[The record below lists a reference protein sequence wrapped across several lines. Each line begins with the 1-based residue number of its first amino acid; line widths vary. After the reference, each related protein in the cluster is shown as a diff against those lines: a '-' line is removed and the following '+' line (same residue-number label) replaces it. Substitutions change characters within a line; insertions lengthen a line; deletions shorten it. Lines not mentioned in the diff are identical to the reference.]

1 MSSEPRWL
9 NKAALVLLHNE
20 SLALFGGP
28 SGLRDEGLLDSALVR
43 PVNLLLYRPDADLAS
58 LAAAYA
64 YGLAQNH
71 PSIDGNK
78 RAAFLAIGLFL
89 HINGQRLRASPVE
102 AIQTIFA
109 LASGQLSEIELADW
123 IRAHQ
128 VP

>member
-43 PVNLLLYRPDADLAS
+43 PANLLLYRPDADLAS

-71 PSIDGNK
+71 PFIDGNK

>member
-43 PVNLLLYRPDADLAS
+43 PANLLLYRPDADLAS

-71 PSIDGNK
+71 PFVDGNK

>member
-43 PVNLLLYRPDADLAS
+43 PANLLLYRPDADLAS

-71 PSIDGNK
+71 PFIDGNK
-78 RAAFLAIGLFL
+78 RAALLAIGLFL